1 MSLERKDVRAKLDP
15 AWHGVLSVVSAA
27 DGKDI
32 GEWVESVIVG
42 ELRRR
47 VSEATV
53 IASAVERLGISGNER
68 DTQYKGPL

>member
-15 AWHGVLSVVSAA
+15 AWHGALSAVAEA

-32 GEWVESVIVG
+32 GEWVEAVIVR
-42 ELRRR
+42 ELQRR

-53 IASAVERLGISGNER
+53 IAEAVSRLGISGNVRE
-68 DTQYKGPL
+68 TKYKGPL